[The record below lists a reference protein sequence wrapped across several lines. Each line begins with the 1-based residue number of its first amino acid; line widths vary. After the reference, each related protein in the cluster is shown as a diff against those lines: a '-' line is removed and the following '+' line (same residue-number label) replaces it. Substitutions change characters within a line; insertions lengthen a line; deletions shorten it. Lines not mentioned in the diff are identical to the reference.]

1 MIAIPIPKSQWGRAW
16 RAMVEI
22 APVRLVA
29 NDPIYEVLPAHLEM
43 LSGRGF
49 TYEIIRPAGAATR
62 EKRRAAAG

>member
-1 MIAIPIPKSQWGRAW
+1 MIAIRIPKSQWGKAW
-16 RAMVEI
+16 RAMVEL

-49 TYEIIRPAGAATR
+49 SYEIIRPPGAATR